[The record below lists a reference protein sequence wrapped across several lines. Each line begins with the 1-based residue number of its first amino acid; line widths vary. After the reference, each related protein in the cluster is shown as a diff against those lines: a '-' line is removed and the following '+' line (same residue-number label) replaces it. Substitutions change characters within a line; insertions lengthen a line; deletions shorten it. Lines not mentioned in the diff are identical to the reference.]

1 MINQWMYAV
10 LIEVTYVASQPII
23 EWFFSH
29 MAFVR
34 GINWIY
40 LPAGVRLVCT
50 LLFGAAGAV
59 GLLVASWITCFF
71 YLFPDDVGRS
81 LVAGVIATL
90 APYLAYRWAREALE
104 LRSDLRNLTT
114 RRLVVCAVAYA
125 LMNACAHHLWFYL
138 RGEHSHLLDG
148 LAVMFIGDR
157 SGSLIM
163 LYAMKA
169 MLAALPPLR
178 PPVGLHTTE

>member
-1 MINQWMYAV
+1 GSAGIFRLAAFFLSWLARRLAPRGKPGVLDMGSMINQGKWAV
-10 LIEVTYVASQPII
+10 LTAALFMACQAIN
-23 EWFFSH
+23 EWVFSH
-29 MAFVR
+29 LEFVR

-104 LRSDLRNLTT
+104 LRSDL
-114 RRLVVCAVAYA
+114 
-125 LMNACAHHLWFYL
+125 
-138 RGEHSHLLDG
+138 
-148 LAVMFIGDR
+148 
-157 SGSLIM
+157 
-163 LYAMKA
+163 
-169 MLAALPPLR
+169 
-178 PPVGLHTTE
+178 